1 MQPFNSS
8 NPARLDRRVT
18 LLAPET
24 SRDAAGGVVKAW
36 LEVGDVWGDWNPQP
50 GRELQQAAQLLP
62 LAVGTLRIRWRAG
75 VGATWRVVM
84 GETVFDLVAPPVE
97 VGRRVYLD
105 LAVRSITGE
114 APDVLNVRLLHDGS
128 TRHLHDD
135 SLALLETAA

>member
-1 MQPFNSS
+1 MNPFNQT

-24 SRDAAGGVVKAW
+24 SRDAAGGVVKVW

-84 GETVFDLVAPPVE
+84 AETVFDLVAPPVE
-97 VGRRVYLD
+97 VGRRQYLD
-105 LAVRSITGE
+105 LVLRSLSGQ
-114 APDVLNVRLLHDGS
+114 APDSLHVRFLHDFS
-128 TRHLHDD
+128 TRKLHDD
-135 SLALLETAA
+135 SLALLHQAA